1 MRSWLASPT
10 VAFLGFLSTVIT
22 IVQAV
27 FIVAKWANEFRQAKD
42 KQRRISMAVIWF
54 CFSYVAVIAPLSWS
68 VITAEAAKAGNPG
81 WQAALYP
88 VMVNGLSLVG
98 ALVMVS
104 EVKAKRGL
112 SLLPFGTAFF
122 GLASAT
128 GMYIAGAS
136 EWMNLFIAAIPS
148 VAIGAVP
155 LFIVHSRKL
164 PHGGANSEQGTTA

>member
-10 VAFLGFLSTVIT
+10 VAFLSFLATVIT

-27 FIVAKWANEFRQAKD
+27 LIVAKWANEFRQVKD
-42 KQRRISMAVIWF
+42 QRRRISRAVIWF

-68 VITAEAAKAGNPG
+68 VITTEAAKAGNPG
-81 WQAALYP
+81 WQAALFP

-98 ALVMVS
+98 ALLMLI
-104 EVKAKRGL
+104 ELKAKRGL
-112 SLLPFGTAFF
+112 SLLPCGTAFL
-122 GLASAT
+122 GLAGAT
-128 GMYIAGAS
+128 GMYIAGVS
-136 EWMNLFIAAIPS
+136 EWMNLLIAAIPS
-148 VAIGAVP
+148 VAMGAVP